1 VPVDN
6 QLTIGNNEA
15 AAAVSPEPPFK
26 HRSPTMQPTPEFDP
40 ALTAKSLIRS
50 GKQGAL
56 ASLMP
61 GTGDP
66 YCSLVNVATTPDG
79 SPVLLIS
86 GLAIHTK
93 NVLADPRVSLMIDER
108 RAGDPL
114 EGARV
119 MISGRAV
126 KIGHE
131 SELEPIRRRYLL
143 RHPTAEQFV
152 GFPDFAFFR
161 LAVRD
166 VHLVAGFGRI
176 VTLEAA
182 KVLTDL
188 SGAEEVVAS
197 EAGAV
202 AHMNEDHMEANA
214 LYATKLLGA
223 ADGAWRITGLDPEGA
238 DLALGDATLRL
249 PFPERVTSSLALRKM
264 LVALVG
270 EARGR

>member
-1 VPVDN
+1 MA
-6 QLTIGNNEA
+6 G
-15 AAAVSPEPPFK
+15 S
-26 HRSPTMQPTPEFDP
+26 
-40 ALTAKSLIRS
+40 
-50 GKQGAL
+50 
-56 ASLMP
+56 
-61 GTGDP
+61 GDP
-66 YCSLVNVATTPDG
+66 YCSLVNVATTADG

-93 NVLADPRVSLMIDER
+93 NILADPRVSLMIDER

-119 MISGRAV
+119 MIAGRAE
-126 KIGHE
+126 KITDE
-131 SELEPIRRRYLL
+131 AVLELIRRRYLS
-143 RHPTAEQFV
+143 RHPSAEAFA
-152 GFPDFAFFR
+152 GFADFAFFK
-161 LAVRD
+161 VVMRD

-188 SGAEEVVAS
+188 SGAEEVVAA

-202 AHMNEDHMEANA
+202 AHMNEDHLEANA

-223 ADGAWRITGLDPEGA
+223 ADGAWRITGLDPDGA

-249 PFPERVTSSLALRKM
+249 PFPERVTSALALRKM

-270 EARGR
+270 EARAKA

>member
-1 VPVDN
+1 
-6 QLTIGNNEA
+6 
-15 AAAVSPEPPFK
+15 
-26 HRSPTMQPTPEFDP
+26 MQPSPKFDP
-40 ALTAKSLIRS
+40 VQTTKSLIRS

-56 ASLMP
+56 ATLSP

-86 GLAIHTK
+86 ALALHTK
-93 NVLADPRVSLMIDER
+93 NILANSRVSLMIDER
-108 RAGDPL
+108 SAGDPL

-119 MISGRAV
+119 MIAGRAEKV
-126 KIGHE
+126 SDE
-131 SELEPIRRRYLL
+131 TALEPIRRRYLS
-143 RHPTAEQFV
+143 RHPSAELFV
-152 GFPDFAFFR
+152 GFADFAFFKI
-161 LAVRD
+161 AVRD

-176 VTLEAA
+176 VTLEGA

-188 SGAEEVVAS
+188 GGADEVLAG

-202 AHMNEDHMEANA
+202 AHMNEDHMDANA

-223 ADGAWRITGLDPEGA
+223 ADGAWRITGLDPDGA

-249 PFPERVTSSLALRKM
+249 PFPERVTSGLALRKT

-270 EARGR
+270 EARARS

>member
-1 VPVDN
+1 
-6 QLTIGNNEA
+6 
-15 AAAVSPEPPFK
+15 
-26 HRSPTMQPTPEFDP
+26 MQPSPKFDP
-40 ALTAKSLIRS
+40 VQTTKSLIRS

-56 ASLMP
+56 ATLSP

-86 GLAIHTK
+86 ALALHTK
-93 NVLADPRVSLMIDER
+93 NILADSRVSLMIDER
-108 RAGDPL
+108 SAGDPL

-119 MISGRAV
+119 MIAGRAEKV
-126 KIGHE
+126 SDE
-131 SELEPIRRRYLL
+131 TALEPIRRRYLS
-143 RHPTAEQFV
+143 RHPSAELFV
-152 GFPDFAFFR
+152 GFADFAFFKI
-161 LAVRD
+161 AVRD

-176 VTLEAA
+176 VTLEGA

-188 SGAEEVVAS
+188 GGADEVLAG

-202 AHMNEDHMEANA
+202 AHMNEDHMDANA

-223 ADGAWRITGLDPEGA
+223 ADGAWRITGLDPDGA

-249 PFPERVTSSLALRKM
+249 PFPERVTSGLALRKT

-270 EARGR
+270 EARARS

>member
-1 VPVDN
+1 
-6 QLTIGNNEA
+6 
-15 AAAVSPEPPFK
+15 
-26 HRSPTMQPTPEFDP
+26 MQPSAKFDP
-40 ALTAKSLIRS
+40 VQTAKSLIRS

-56 ASLMP
+56 ATLMGP
-61 GTGDP
+61 SGDP
-66 YCSLVNVATTPDG
+66 YCSLVNVATAPDG

-86 GLAIHTK
+86 RLAIHTK
-93 NVLADPRVSLMIDER
+93 NVLADARVSLMIDER

-119 MISGRAV
+119 MIAGRAEV
-126 KIGHE
+126 VGE

-143 RHPTAEQFV
+143 RHPTAEAFV
-152 GFPDFAFFR
+152 NFPDFLFVR
-161 LAVRD
+161 IAVAS

-176 VTLEAA
+176 ETLEGA

-188 SGAEEVVAS
+188 TGADEVLSGEAS
-197 EAGAV
+197 AV
-202 AHMNEDHMEANA
+202 EHMNEDHMDANA

-223 ADGAWRITGLDPEGA
+223 ADGAWRITGLDPDGA

-249 PFPERVTSSLALRKM
+249 PFPERVTSGLALRKM

-270 EARGR
+270 EARAK

>member
-1 VPVDN
+1 
-6 QLTIGNNEA
+6 
-15 AAAVSPEPPFK
+15 
-26 HRSPTMQPTPEFDP
+26 MQPTAKFDSVQ
-40 ALTAKSLIRS
+40 TAKSLIRS

-56 ASLMP
+56 ATLAQ

-66 YCSLVNVATTPDG
+66 YCSLVNVATAPDG

-108 RAGDPL
+108 RSGDPL

-119 MISGRAV
+119 MIAGRAEKV
-126 KIGHE
+126 TDEIAL
-131 SELEPIRRRYLL
+131 ELIRRRYLL
-143 RHPTAEQFV
+143 RHPSAEQFV
-152 GFPDFAFFR
+152 GFPDFSFFR
-161 LAVRD
+161 IAVRD

-176 VTLEAA
+176 VTLEGA
-182 KVLTDL
+182 KVLTDV
-188 SGAEEVVAS
+188 SGAEDVLAGEAS
-197 EAGAV
+197 AV
-202 AHMNEDHMEANA
+202 AHMNEDHMDANA

-249 PFPERVTSSLALRKM
+249 PFPERVTSVLALRKT
-264 LVALVG
+264 LVMLVG
-270 EARGR
+270 EARAKG

>member
-1 VPVDN
+1 
-6 QLTIGNNEA
+6 
-15 AAAVSPEPPFK
+15 
-26 HRSPTMQPTPEFDP
+26 MQPSPKFDP
-40 ALTAKSLIRS
+40 VQTAKSLIRS

-56 ASLMP
+56 ATLMP
-61 GTGDP
+61 VTSDP
-66 YCSLVNVATTPDG
+66 YCSLVNLATAPDA

-86 GLAIHTK
+86 ALALHTR
-93 NVLADPRVSLMIDER
+93 NILADPRVSLMIDER

-119 MISGRAV
+119 MIAGRAE
-126 KIGHE
+126 KITE
-131 SELEPIRRRYLL
+131 EAALDPIRRRYLS
-143 RHPTAEQFV
+143 RHPSAESFV
-152 GFPDFAFFR
+152 GFPDFAFFKI
-161 LAVRD
+161 AVRD

-176 VTLEAA
+176 VTLEGA

-188 SGAEEVVAS
+188 GGADEVL
-197 EAGAV
+197 AGEVSAV

-223 ADGAWRITGLDPEGA
+223 ADGAWRITGLDPDGA

-249 PFPERVTSSLALRKM
+249 PFPERVTSALALRKT

-270 EARGR
+270 EARAKS

>member
-1 VPVDN
+1 
-6 QLTIGNNEA
+6 
-15 AAAVSPEPPFK
+15 
-26 HRSPTMQPTPEFDP
+26 MQPTARFDP
-40 ALTAKSLIRS
+40 VQTAKSLIRS

-66 YCSLVNVATTPDG
+66 YCSLVNVATAPDG
-79 SPVLLIS
+79 SPLLLIS

-119 MISGRAV
+119 MIAGRVEKVTDAAA
-126 KIGHE
+126 
-131 SELEPIRRRYLL
+131 LEPIRRRYLL
-143 RHPTAEQFV
+143 RHPTAQQFAD
-152 GFPDFAFFR
+152 FPDFAFFK

-188 SGAEEVVAS
+188 NGAEEVVAGEES
-197 EAGAV
+197 AV
-202 AHMNEDHMEANA
+202 THMNEDHMEANA
-214 LYATKLLGA
+214 LYATKLLGG
-223 ADGAWRITGLDPEGA
+223 ADGAWRITGLDPDGA

-249 PFPERVTSSLALRKM
+249 PFPERATSMTALRKT

-270 EARGR
+270 EARAR